1 MPSSELSTRII
12 LIPLMMH
19 LVQAARKWDYEPISI
34 ETTSSDDSQLD
45 FVAKIERMGRGEFGM
60 TGYVDWKYD
69 ADENTMV
76 EASAYRSSSGDESD
90 YKLLPWSIP
99 KQPFFEYLNTYYK
112 DVVVKNLGH
121 CSNIPQFE
129 GKFQPP
135 WPKDKFIIT
144 KCQVDGDGLPEI
156 APPGYYKVI
165 FTTYGPDQPK
175 WGLTGIFKL
184 TNKMF

>member
-1 MPSSELSTRII
+1 SLLQR
-12 LIPLMMH
+12 
-19 LVQAARKWDYEPISI
+19 RWDYEPVSVQ
-34 ETTSSDDSQLD
+34 TYSSDESRLKIT
-45 FVAKIERMGRGEFGM
+45 AKIDRVSRGEFAVSA
-60 TGYVDWKYD
+60 TH
-69 ADENTMV
+69 TPTHLLLPQV
-76 EASAYRSSSGDESD
+76 EALAYRSSSGDESD

-99 KQPFFEYLNTYYK
+99 KQPFYEYLNTYYK

-135 WPKDKFIIT
+135 WPKDKFVIT
-144 KCQVDGDGLPEI
+144 KCQIDGDGLPEI

-165 FTTYGPDQPK
+165 FTTFGPDQPK